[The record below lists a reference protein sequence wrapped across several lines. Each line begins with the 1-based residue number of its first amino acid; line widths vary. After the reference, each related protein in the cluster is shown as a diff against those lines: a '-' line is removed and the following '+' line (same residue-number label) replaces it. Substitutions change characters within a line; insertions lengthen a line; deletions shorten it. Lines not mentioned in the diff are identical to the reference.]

1 MLGYRQKDV
10 TFYVGAHRI
19 DIELTAPGEWEGD
32 RVEGTTTYGLF
43 TLWEPG
49 YFVMVAIVFS
59 EALKI
64 VQDSA
69 ADEARMS
76 LSFESWWPMQASHRQ
91 L

>member
-1 MLGYRQKDV
+1 MGGRQ
-10 TFYVGAHRI
+10 G
-19 DIELTAPGEWEGD
+19 G
-32 RVEGTTTYGLF
+32 GTTTYGLF
-43 TLWEPG
+43 TLWESE

-59 EALKI
+59 ETLKI

-69 ADEARMS
+69 ADETKMS